1 MTEKTVEYRVTITGP
16 EKARE
21 QLLHELSKME
31 GQAERSGVDVTVER
45 IEKEKPGMDTFN
57 ADFS

>member
-45 IEKEKPGMDTFN
+45 VETEETGFEAEFD
-57 ADFS
+57 